1 MTLTPDHFTIVT
13 DDLALTETF
22 YRKILSLKP
31 GPRPNFKF
39 PGLWLYA
46 DKAPILHVVQKDEL
60 PNPRKGVLDH
70 MAFRGQDI
78 NSLLGK
84 LKDNDV
90 PYRIIRTPDP
100 FNQWQVFFHD
110 PNEAKV
116 EIDFEGDEVI
126 DAAFE
131 G

>member
-1 MTLTPDHFTIVT
+1 MTLKPDHFTILT
-13 DDLALTETF
+13 DNLETTEAFYNTILGLAVGT
-22 YRKILSLKP
+22 
-31 GPRPNFKF
+31 RPNFNF
-39 PGLWLYA
+39 PGLWLYSGDA
-46 DKAPILHVVQKDEL
+46 AILHVVKKDEL

-78 NSLLGK
+78 NALLAK
-84 LKDNDV
+84 LKANDI

-116 EIDFEGDEVI
+116 EVDFHGDEVI

>member
-1 MTLTPDHFTIVT
+1 
-13 DDLALTETF
+13 
-22 YRKILSLKP
+22 
-31 GPRPNFKF
+31 
-39 PGLWLYA
+39 
-46 DKAPILHVVQKDEL
+46 
-60 PNPRKGVLDH
+60 

-78 NSLLGK
+78 NALLAK

-116 EIDFEGDEVI
+116 EVDFDGDEVI